1 MYLYLQRRLGEHMAE
16 FLLRTYG
23 LNRDVFF
30 VKFAVEQPP
39 RIELG
44 DYAFPLAFGLARELR
59 KSPRKI
65 AEEIVAG
72 IGQVEGFERLEVAGA
87 GYINARL
94 NRAEVAEALIKDKL
108 LESKIRE
115 PKIPARRGKILVEHT
130 SINPNKAAH
139 IGHLRN
145 AILGD
150 TFVRLLRFAGREVDV
165 QNYIDNTGVQVA
177 DVVVGLVYVKK
188 CHTLSEVKA
197 LLARAC
203 GLMEQYSGADPS
215 IDDTV
220 EFLLDSDP
228 DEDEVKS
235 EDLPP
240 HPIPPDYFLW
250 ELYARVSRWY
260 EYPGKEEERKRLR
273 REVLH
278 AIEQGGNEMAA
289 IAEFVSTTVLRRH
302 LETMDRLDIKYDFLP
317 RESEILHLHFWDAA
331 FTKLKEAGVITKET
345 WGKNTGCW
353 VMPRPGRVYVEP
365 GGLNQTQAKEAD
377 NIEIPQE
384 ELRIEICEPDE
395 NGVRLTHIP
404 TGISTVANRGTSQYE
419 NEQRALKL
427 LKKELKERQEQK
439 VIVRSNGT
447 VGYVGKDIAYHM
459 WKFGLLGL
467 DFAYRRFHYYRQDE
481 AGRFQPGGHWCWVS
495 TTPDDSM
502 ADTGHPHFGDVAE
515 IYNVIDA
522 RQSEAQSTVI
532 EALRGLGHNEAADHY
547 THFSYEMVALT
558 PRCAAELGYAIS
570 EEDKTRSYIEVS
582 GRKGFGVKA
591 DDLLDQLIASA
602 KKEVDSRHPQLT
614 DAERLAIAT
623 QIAIG
628 ALRYFMLK
636 FTKQS
641 VIAFDFKEALSF
653 EGETGPYA
661 QYAVVRATSIF
672 KKAGI
677 DPDTFCKDAAD
688 RVSAR
693 DIAPYLTGDNT
704 DEIWELWLASA
715 KTSYLVD
722 QCITTTEPAHLAK
735 HAFQL
740 GQLFN
745 TFYHRYPILSEPD
758 EKRKQFLL
766 ATVAV
771 VRRELIR
778 TLAAMGI
785 TVPPVM

>member
-1 MYLYLQRRLGEHMAE
+1 LYRYLEDRLARRIVE
-16 FLLRTYG
+16 FLRARYP
-23 LNRDVFF
+23 DVTLPK
-30 VKFAVEQPP
+30 VVIEQPP
-39 RIELG
+39 KVELG
-44 DYAFPLAFGLARELR
+44 EFAIPVFPFAKPLR
-59 KSPRKI
+59 TAPLKI
-65 AEEIVAG
+65 AEAI
-72 IGQVEGFERLEVAGA
+72 
-87 GYINARL
+87 
-94 NRAEVAEALIKDKL
+94 RAELGSAEGIAELQVAPPGYLNVKVDRAWMAAALAADRKPPAD
-108 LESKIRE
+108 
-115 PKIPARRGKILVEHT
+115 IPTGKILVEHT

-177 DVVVGLVYVKK
+177 DVVVGFTHIEKK
-188 CHTLSEVKA
+188 SRAEIEA
-197 LLARAC
+197 LTR
-203 GLMEQYSGADPS
+203 QPR
-215 IDDTV
+215 
-220 EFLLDSDP
+220 F
-228 DEDEVKS
+228 
-235 EDLPP
+235 
-240 HPIPPDYFLW
+240 DYYCW
-250 ELYARVSRWY
+250 DLYAQVSQWY
-260 EYPGKEEERKRLR
+260 EQDPQNKQIRLQT
-273 REVLH
+273 LH
-278 AIEQGGNEMAA
+278 AIEDAASETAA
-289 IAEFVSTTVLRRH
+289 IAELISTVVLRRH
-302 LETMDRLDIKYDFLP
+302 LETMYRLDIEYDFLP

-331 FTKLKEAGVITKET
+331 FTKLKDASVLTFESE
-345 WGKNTGCW
+345 GKNKGCW
-353 VMPRPGRVYVEP
+353 VMRRAGTTSKILTTE
-365 GGLNQTQAKEAD
+365 GAEDTQGTD
-377 NIEIPQE
+377 QISE
-384 ELRIEICEPDE
+384 ED
-395 NGVRLTHIP
+395 
-404 TGISTVANRGTSQYE
+404 
-419 NEQRALKL
+419 
-427 LKKELKERQEQK
+427 QK

-459 WKFGLLGL
+459 WKFGLLGR
-467 DFAYRRFHYYRQDE
+467 DFSYRKFYRYANQHD
-481 AGRFQPGGHWCWVS
+481 CWIS
-495 TTPDDSM
+495 TTPDDN
-502 ADTGHPHFGDVAE
+502 AAETNHPHFGDVAE

-532 EALRGLGHNEAADHY
+532 EALRGLDHDEAADHY

-558 PRCAAELGYAIS
+558 PRCAAELGYTLS
-570 EEDKTRSYIEVS
+570 KEEKTRSYIEVS

-602 KKEVDSRHPQLT
+602 KSEVDSRHPQLAE
-614 DAERLAIAT
+614 AERVSIAK

-672 KKAGI
+672 KKAAI
-677 DPDTFCKDAAD
+677 DPDTFCREFVGNISPAD
-688 RVSAR
+688 LAQF
-693 DIAPYLTGDNT
+693 LTGEAANA
-704 DEIWELWLASA
+704 IWELWLAAA
-715 KTSYLVD
+715 KTSYIID
-722 QCITTTEPAHLAK
+722 QCIATTEPAYLAK

-745 TFYHRYPILSEPD
+745 TFYHRHPILSEPD

-778 TLAAMGI
+778 TLAVMGI

>member
-1 MYLYLQRRLGEHMAE
+1 MYRYLEHRLAERIVE
-16 FLLRTYG
+16 FLGSRYPGTT
-23 LNRDVFF
+23 RPPV
-30 VKFAVEQPP
+30 VIEQPP
-39 RIELG
+39 KVELG
-44 DYAFPLAFGLARELR
+44 DFAIPVFPFAKPLR
-59 KSPRKI
+59 TAPLKI
-65 AEEIVAG
+65 AEAIRDG
-72 IGQVEGFERLEVAGA
+72 IGSIDGIAEMQVAPPGYLNVKVDRAWMAAALAADQKPPVA
-87 GYINARL
+87 
-94 NRAEVAEALIKDKL
+94 
-108 LESKIRE
+108 
-115 PKIPARRGKILVEHT
+115 IPAGKILVEHT

-150 TFVRLLRFAGREVDV
+150 TFVRLLRYAGREVDV

-177 DVVVGLVYVKK
+177 DVVVGFTHIEKK
-188 CHTLSEVKA
+188 SRDEIEA
-197 LLARAC
+197 LARR
-203 GLMEQYSGADPS
+203 PR
-215 IDDTV
+215 
-220 EFLLDSDP
+220 F
-228 DEDEVKS
+228 
-235 EDLPP
+235 
-240 HPIPPDYFLW
+240 DYYCW
-250 ELYARVSRWY
+250 DLYARVSQWY
-260 EYPGKEEERKRLR
+260 AEDKQNLQARAQT
-273 REVLH
+273 LH
-278 AIEQGGNEMAA
+278 GIEDANSETAA
-289 IAEFVSTTVLRRH
+289 TADLISTAVLRLH
-302 LETMDRLDIKYDFLP
+302 LETMDRLDIEYDFLP

-331 FTKLKEAGVITKET
+331 FIKLKDAGVLAYET
-345 WGKNTGCW
+345 QGKNKGCW
-353 VMPRPGRVYVEP
+353 VMRRAGTT
-365 GGLNQTQAKEAD
+365 LNTED
-377 NIEIPQE
+377 TE
-384 ELRIEICEPDE
+384 E
-395 NGVRLTHIP
+395 
-404 TGISTVANRGTSQYE
+404 TGKISE
-419 NEQRALKL
+419 ED
-427 LKKELKERQEQK
+427 QK

-459 WKFGLLGL
+459 WKFGLLGR
-467 DFAYRRFHYYRQDE
+467 DFEYRKFYRYPNRRD
-481 AGRFQPGGHWCWVS
+481 CWIS
-495 TTPDDSM
+495 AIEGEKD
-502 ADTGHPHFGDVAE
+502 HPHFGDVAE

-522 RQSEAQSTVI
+522 RQSEAQNTVI
-532 EALRGLGHNEAADHY
+532 EALRGLGHNEAVDHY

-558 PRCAAELGYAIS
+558 PRCAAELGYTLS
-570 EEDKTRSYIEVS
+570 EEDETRSYIEVS

-602 KKEVDSRHPQLT
+602 RKEVDSRHPQLT
-614 DAERLAIAT
+614 DVERLAIAT

-677 DPDTFCKDAAD
+677 DPDTFCRDVANS
-688 RVSAR
+688 VSAGE
-693 DIAPYLTGDNT
+693 IAPYLTGDNA

-758 EKRKQFLL
+758 EKRKHFLL

-771 VRRELIR
+771 VRRELIS
-778 TLAAMGI
+778 TLAVMGI